1 MQSLRPVVPAGHA
14 ARRNRR
20 SPPMSQPA
28 TPDARRALLAPVV
41 ILIAAAVACAML
53 ANGLRASFGLFLA
66 PITAAHGW
74 TGSGFAFAI
83 ALQILLNGA
92 TQPLW
97 GQVADR
103 FGGRTVLTIG
113 AVLYC

>member
-1 MQSLRPVVPAGHA
+1 MLPSAPQ
-14 ARRNRR
+14 
-20 SPPMSQPA
+20 
-28 TPDARRALLAPVV
+28 DARPSLLVSVTA
-41 ILIAAAVACAML
+41 LIACAVACAML

-66 PITAAHGW
+66 PITAAHAW
-74 TGSGFAFAI
+74 SGSAFAFAI

-103 FGGRTVLTIG
+103 FGGRVVITTG
-113 AVLYC
+113 AVLYALSPSLC